1 MSHDGTRLGAGRR
14 GWWPPHGRPIYG
26 SGVSGLRAV
35 GVLACCAAVLLTGS
49 GAAAAPVAPG
59 PLDPAAFHGLVP
71 PPGPYVRLAAEPGNR
86 DLAMPTARRPHA
98 KSGAVA
104 LRLTQPQLRSVWCA
118 PAAGRAALSAVMP
131 RPPGQT
137 WLATAMGTG
146 GQGTLMSA
154 IAPALNR
161 AQRRNRYQ
169 LDFATSPR
177 VLLTRVRM
185 DVERYRSAVIIG
197 VDPGQLPW
205 YEGLLP
211 LGGGHALVVHG
222 YSVTPAGGAL
232 LVWDPA
238 RSPLAG
244 RHTTS
249 SSALTAA
256 GVRFGGAIVW

>member
-1 MSHDGTRLGAGRR
+1 MSQDGTKQGASRR
-14 GWWPPHGRPIYG
+14 GWWPPHGRPSYG
-26 SGVSGLRAV
+26 SPVSGLRAA
-35 GVLACCAAVLLTGS
+35 GVLAGCAALLLTGT
-49 GAAAAPVAPG
+49 AAAIAADPG
-59 PLDPAAFHGLVP
+59 PLDPAGFHGLVP
-71 PPGPYVRLAAEPGNR
+71 PTGPYVRSPAETGAL
-86 DLAMPTARRPHA
+86 DLARPTTRRPHA
-98 KSGAVA
+98 KAGAVT

-146 GQGTLMSA
+146 GQGTMMSA

-169 LDFATSPR
+169 LDFATSPG
-177 VLLTRVRM
+177 VLLSRVRM

-222 YSVTPAGGAL
+222 YSVTPAGGTL

-238 RSPLAG
+238 RSALAG